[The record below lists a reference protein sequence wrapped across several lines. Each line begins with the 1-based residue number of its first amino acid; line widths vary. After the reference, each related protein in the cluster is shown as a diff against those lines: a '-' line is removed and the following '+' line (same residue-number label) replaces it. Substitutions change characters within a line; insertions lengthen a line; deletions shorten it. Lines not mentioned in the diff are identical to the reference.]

1 MEDVLY
7 LKFIQHSDLRN
18 QLLST
23 GFSELVFHD
32 ASDPFWGDG
41 PSEDGANELGKALMN
56 VRERIRLEAAG
67 R

>member
-18 QLLST
+18 LLLGT
-23 GFSELVFHD
+23 GFADLIYAEVAD
-32 ASDPFWGDG
+32 EFWGEG
-41 PSEDGANELGKALMN
+41 LEGQGANQLGRALMR
-56 VRERIRLEAAG
+56 VRERLRREAAG